1 MIYTVTLNPA
11 IDLVVRLDGP
21 LQADAVNRAAGEEYV
36 LGGKGINVSG
46 VLAELGCPSVAL
58 GFVAGATGVW
68 LEQGLAARGLRTDFI
83 RLPAGMTRINLKLK
97 DGRETEINGAGP
109 TVPPEA
115 VEALL
120 RKLDALQSGDV
131 LVLAG
136 SLPAGLPADTYET
149 MLARLEGRGVQTVVD
164 ASGPLLEQALRSRPF
179 LIKPNREELAQAVG
193 RAVNTEAET
202 EQAARELQARG
213 ARNVLVSC
221 GGDGALLLEESGAV
235 HCAAAPRGIVVNS
248 VGAGDSML
256 AGFVAGWLQSGSFT
270 SALRLGIACGSAT
283 AFSLGLAGRSQ
294 IDALLAQI

>member
-21 LQADAVNRAAGEEYV
+21 LQAGTVNRAAGEEYV
-36 LGGKGINVSG
+36 LGGKGVNVSG

-120 RKLDALQSGDV
+120 RKLDALQSADGIPRHRGHRG
-131 LVLAG
+131 AG
-136 SLPAGLPADTYET
+136 GQP
-149 MLARLEGRGVQTVVD
+149 
-164 ASGPLLEQALRSRPF
+164 
-179 LIKPNREELAQAVG
+179 
-193 RAVNTEAET
+193 
-202 EQAARELQARG
+202 ARG
-213 ARNVLVSC
+213 ASRRYL
-221 GGDGALLLEESGAV
+221 
-235 HCAAAPRGIVVNS
+235 
-248 VGAGDSML
+248 
-256 AGFVAGWLQSGSFT
+256 
-270 SALRLGIACGSAT
+270 
-283 AFSLGLAGRSQ
+283 
-294 IDALLAQI
+294 

>member
-21 LQADAVNRAAGEEYV
+21 LQAGTVNRAAGEEYV
-36 LGGKGINVSG
+36 LGGKGVNVSG

-115 VEALL
+115 LDALL

-136 SLPAGLPADTYET
+136 SLPAGFPPIPMKRCWRGWKDAACRRWWTL
-149 MLARLEGRGVQTVVD
+149 RGRCW
-164 ASGPLLEQALRSRPF
+164 
-179 LIKPNREELAQAVG
+179 NR
-193 RAVNTEAET
+193 R
-202 EQAARELQARG
+202 
-213 ARNVLVSC
+213 
-221 GGDGALLLEESGAV
+221 
-235 HCAAAPRGIVVNS
+235 CAAARSSSNPTGRNWPR
-248 VGAGDSML
+248 L
-256 AGFVAGWLQSGSFT
+256 SG
-270 SALRLGIACGSAT
+270 
-283 AFSLGLAGRSQ
+283 GR
-294 IDALLAQI
+294 